1 LVGLA
6 LGDGAPYSFNYEA
19 NDEGQHQRN
28 EQGEHGQVQGSY
40 SYIDPNGHLRQVITK
55 SPSPLLSALPAYDL
69 SRFSFAAQV
78 NYVADED
85 GFRPSG
91 DIGVDRETE
100 AAGNPSFSLS
110 SLPLVSQ
117 LI

>member
-1 LVGLA
+1 MLTVVVGCV

-40 SYIDPNGHLRQVITK
+40 SYIDPNGHLRQV
-55 SPSPLLSALPAYDL
+55 
-69 SRFSFAAQV
+69 
-78 NYVADED
+78 NYVADEY

-91 DIGVDRETE
+91 DIGVDKETE
-100 AAGNPSFSLS
+100 AAGE
-110 SLPLVSQ
+110 
-117 LI
+117 